1 MRLMALFLSM
11 SLAGCAQQVTQT
23 TANQANPVMKPAQLA
38 KAPLLAKVP
47 QVPPQIFAPV
57 QAVPDIA
64 ELSQLTV
71 AQQQDFLSYFHDPL
85 YAGQKPEYR
94 LYSYMQNV
102 LAAFQ
107 FSSSTTSASEV
118 MRSGSANCVSLALLT
133 KALADLAGIDL
144 RFRATYREPVID
156 IRGDLLLQA
165 THVRSYLNADPDS
178 NTLGQL
184 YIDYFRGPLSYQGD
198 FLSDTRFKATV
209 YNNLAAEA
217 LLRGEYD
224 QAYAL
229 VQTSLLQDDQFI
241 PAINLMAVL
250 LRRQQQPELA
260 QQWYQYGLAV
270 APQHLALLHNYQVLA
285 MQLGDQSL
293 IQQLELQLARAD
305 SDDPFEL
312 YIQAVQAEQAGREA
326 LAISFYQRLQK
337 KVPYLLQ
344 ANQALVRHYLKHQQY
359 QAARKLLESALEYS
373 YEPEKR
379 SLLQHKLTM
388 LRTM

>member
-1 MRLMALFLSM
+1 MHRIALCLTLS
-11 SLAGCAQQVTQT
+11 LTGCAQQVAV
-23 TANQANPVMKPAQLA
+23 TADPQGTSIA
-38 KAPLLAKVP
+38 KSAAVRVAVP
-47 QVPPQIFAPV
+47 QIPAHTFAAVAPV
-57 QAVPDIA
+57 PRMQDLL
-64 ELSQLTV
+64 ELSAEQK
-71 AQQQDFLSYFHDPL
+71 QDFLSYFHHPR
-85 YAGQKPEYR
+85 YADQTPPYR

-107 FSSSTTSASEV
+107 FSGTTTNASEV
-118 MRSGSANCVSLALLT
+118 VRTGSANCVSLALLT
-133 KALADLAGIDL
+133 KALADVAGIDV

-165 THVRSYLNADPDS
+165 THVRGYLGSDSASDP
-178 NTLGQL
+178 QL

-198 FLSDTRFKATV
+198 FLSDVRFAATV

-217 LLRGEYD
+217 LLRGELD

-229 VQTSLLQDDQFI
+229 VQGSLQQDDQFV

-285 MQLGDQSL
+285 TQLDDQPL
-293 IQQLELQLARAD
+293 VQQLEQQLVLAD

-312 YIQAVQAEQAGREA
+312 YIQAVQAEQAGRED
-326 LAISFYQRLQK
+326 LAINFYQRLQK

-344 ANQALVRHYLKHQQY
+344 ANQALIRHYLKNHQY
-359 QAARKLLESALEYS
+359 QAARQLLEQALEYS
-373 YEPEKR
+373 YDPEKR
-379 SLLQHKLTM
+379 LLLEHKLAM

>member
-1 MRLMALFLSM
+1 MMHRIALCLTL
-11 SLAGCAQQVTQT
+11 SLAGCAQQLTVTPDVQPASVRFAMPAVPVQTFT
-23 TANQANPVMKPAQLA
+23 TAAPVPQMQD
-38 KAPLLAKVP
+38 LLALT
-47 QVPPQIFAPV
+47 
-57 QAVPDIA
+57 A
-64 ELSQLTV
+64 EQK
-71 AQQQDFLSYFHDPL
+71 QDFLSYFHHQR
-85 YAGQKPEYR
+85 YADQTPEYR

-102 LAAFQ
+102 LAVFQ
-107 FSSSTTSASEV
+107 FSGSTSSASEV

-133 KALADLAGIDL
+133 KALADVAGIEV

-156 IRGDLLLQA
+156 VRGDLLLQA
-165 THVRSYLNADPDS
+165 THVRSYLSSAASADS
-178 NTLGQL
+178 INLRQL

-198 FLSDTRFKATV
+198 FLSEARFRATV

-217 LLRGEYD
+217 LLRGELD

-229 VQTSLLQDDQFI
+229 VQSSLQQDNQFI
-241 PAINLMAVL
+241 PAVNLMAVV
-250 LRRQQQPELA
+250 LRRQQQPMLA

-270 APQHLALLHNYQVLA
+270 APHHLTLLHNYQMLA
-285 MQLGDQSL
+285 TQLGDQPL
-293 IQQLELQLARAD
+293 VQQLEQQLALAD

-326 LAISFYQRLQK
+326 QAISFYQRLQK

-344 ANQALVRHYLKHQQY
+344 ANQALVRHYLKQHQY
-359 QAARKLLESALEYS
+359 QAARRLLEEALEYS

-379 SLLQHKLTM
+379 SLLQHKLAV

>member
-1 MRLMALFLSM
+1 MHRIALCLTL
-11 SLAGCAQQVTQT
+11 SLAGCAQQVAIHDQPQDASTVNSAALRVAVPQI
-23 TANQANPVMKPAQLA
+23 PAQILA
-38 KAPLLAKVP
+38 TVAPVP
-47 QVPPQIFAPV
+47 QMQDLL
-57 QAVPDIA
+57 QLSA
-64 ELSQLTV
+64 EQK
-71 AQQQDFLSYFHDPL
+71 ADFLTYFHHPR
-85 YAGQKPEYR
+85 YAHETPPYR
-94 LYSYMQNV
+94 LFSYMQNV

-107 FSSSTTSASEV
+107 FNATTTSATEV

-133 KALADLAGIDL
+133 KALADAAGIDV

-156 IRGDLLLQA
+156 IRGNLLLQA
-165 THVRSYLNADPDS
+165 THVRGYIGADSGSDP
-178 NTLGQL
+178 QL

-198 FLSDTRFKATV
+198 FLSDARFTATV

-217 LLRGEYD
+217 LLRGELA

-229 VQTSLLQDDQFI
+229 VQASLQQDDQFV

-270 APQHLALLHNYQVLA
+270 APQQLTLLHNYQVLA
-285 MQLGDQSL
+285 AQLGNQPL
-293 IQQLELQLARAD
+293 VQQLEQQLAQAD

-312 YIQAVQAEQAGREA
+312 YIQAIQAEQAGREA

-344 ANQALVRHYLKHQQY
+344 ANQALVRHYLKNHQY
-359 QAARKLLESALEYS
+359 QAARQLLEEALEYS
-373 YEPEKR
+373 YDPEKR
-379 SLLQHKLTM
+379 SFLEHKLAM

>member
-1 MRLMALFLSM
+1 MGSVRTPHIQ
-11 SLAGCAQQVTQT
+11 AGIFSATS
-23 TANQANPVMKPAQLA
+23 
-38 KAPLLAKVP
+38 
-47 QVPPQIFAPV
+47 QVPAIK
-57 QAVPDIA
+57 D
-64 ELSQLTV
+64 LLQLTIE
-71 AQQQDFLSYFHDPL
+71 QKQDFLSYFHHPR
-85 YAGQKPEYR
+85 YADQTPEYR

-102 LAAFQ
+102 LAVFQ

-133 KALADLAGIDL
+133 KALADVAGIEV
-144 RFRATYREPVID
+144 RFRATYREPVLD

-165 THVRSYLNADPDS
+165 THVRSYLHSAAGTDS
-178 NTLGQL
+178 INFRQL

-198 FLSDTRFKATV
+198 FLSDGRFKAMV

-217 LLRGEYD
+217 LLRNELN

-229 VQTSLLQDDQFI
+229 VQASLQQDDQFI

-270 APQHLALLHNYQVLA
+270 APQQLALLHNYQVLA
-285 MQLGDQSL
+285 IQLDDQPL
-293 IQQLELQLARAD
+293 VKRLEQQLAQAD
-305 SDDPFEL
+305 SEDPFEL
-312 YIQAVQAEQAGREA
+312 YLQAVQAEQAGQEA

-344 ANQALVRHYLKHQQY
+344 ANQALVRHYLKNQQY
-359 QAARKLLESALEYS
+359 QAARQLLEEALEYS

-379 SLLQHKLTM
+379 SLLQHKLAM
-388 LRTM
+388 LRAM

>member
-1 MRLMALFLSM
+1 MRLMALFLSIC
-11 SLAGCAQQVTQT
+11 LAGCAQQVPLA
-23 TANQANPVMKPAQLA
+23 TANQAKQANAVVHSQIRA
-38 KAPLLAKVP
+38 KAP
-47 QVPPQIFAPV
+47 QIPPQIFATAA
-57 QAVPDIA
+57 AVPDLA
-64 ELSQLTV
+64 ELSQLTA
-71 AQQQDFLSYFHDPL
+71 AQQQDFLSYFHHPR
-85 YAGQKPEYR
+85 YADQTPEYR

-102 LAAFQ
+102 LAVFQ
-107 FSSSTTSASEV
+107 FNGSTTSASEV

-178 NTLGQL
+178 NTIRQL

-198 FLSDTRFKATV
+198 FLSDSRFKATV

-229 VQTSLLQDDQFI
+229 IKTSLQQDDQFV

-285 MQLGDQSL
+285 TQLGDQPL
-293 IQQLELQLARAD
+293 VQQLEQQLALAD

-326 LAISFYQRLQK
+326 LAIGFYQRLQK
-337 KVPYLLQ
+337 RVPYLLQ
-344 ANQALVRHYLKHQQY
+344 ANQALVRHYLKNHQY
-359 QAARKLLESALEYS
+359 QAARQLLEQALEYS

-379 SLLQHKLTM
+379 SLLEHKLAM

>member
-1 MRLMALFLSM
+1 MHRILLCLTLS
-11 SLAGCAQQVTQT
+11 LTGCAQQLAVTPQH
-23 TANQANPVMKPAQLA
+23 AAIAKPAAVHLV
-38 KAPLLAKVP
+38 APQIPVQTFAAAAPVPQMQDLLALT
-47 QVPPQIFAPV
+47 
-57 QAVPDIA
+57 A
-64 ELSQLTV
+64 EQKR
-71 AQQQDFLSYFHDPL
+71 DFLNYFHHPR
-85 YAGQKPEYR
+85 YADQSSAYR

-102 LAAFQ
+102 LAVFQ
-107 FSSSTTSASEV
+107 FSGSTTAASEV

-133 KALADLAGIDL
+133 KALADVAGINV

-165 THVRSYLNADPDS
+165 THVRSYLDS
-178 NTLGQL
+178 AVSDNSIQFRQL
-184 YIDYFRGPLSYQGD
+184 YIDYFRGPLTYQGD
-198 FLSDTRFKATV
+198 FLSDARFKAMV

-217 LLRGEYD
+217 LLRGELN

-229 VQTSLLQDDQFI
+229 VQTSLQQDDQFI

-250 LRRQQQPELA
+250 LRRQQHPELA

-270 APQHLALLHNYQVLA
+270 APQQLALLHNYQVLA
-285 MQLGDQSL
+285 AQLGNQPL
-293 IQQLELQLARAD
+293 IRQLEQQLAQAD

-312 YIQAVQAEQAGREA
+312 YIQAVQAEQAGRDA

-344 ANQALVRHYLKHQQY
+344 ANQALVRHYLKHHQY
-359 QAARKLLESALEYS
+359 QAARQLLEEALEYS

-379 SLLQHKLTM
+379 SLLQHKLAV

>member
-1 MRLMALFLSM
+1 MHRILLCLTLS
-11 SLAGCAQQVTQT
+11 LTGCAQQLAVTPQP
-23 TANQANPVMKPAQLA
+23 AAIAKPAAVQLV
-38 KAPLLAKVP
+38 APQIPAQTFAPAAPIPQIQDLLALT
-47 QVPPQIFAPV
+47 
-57 QAVPDIA
+57 A
-64 ELSQLTV
+64 EQKR
-71 AQQQDFLSYFHDPL
+71 DFLNYFHHPR
-85 YAGQKPEYR
+85 YADQTSAYR

-102 LAAFQ
+102 LAVFQ
-107 FSSSTTSASEV
+107 FSGSTTTASEV

-133 KALADLAGIDL
+133 KALADVAGIDV

-165 THVRSYLNADPDS
+165 THVRSYLDS
-178 NTLGQL
+178 AVTDNSIQFRQL

-198 FLSDTRFKATV
+198 FLSDARFKAMV

-217 LLRGEYD
+217 LLRGELN

-229 VQTSLLQDDQFI
+229 VQSSLQQDDQFI

-270 APQHLALLHNYQVLA
+270 APQQLALLHNYQVLA
-285 MQLGDQSL
+285 AQLGNQPL
-293 IQQLELQLARAD
+293 VRQLEQQLAQAD

-312 YIQAVQAEQAGREA
+312 YIQAVQAEQAGRDA

-344 ANQALVRHYLKHQQY
+344 ANQALVRHYLKHHQY
-359 QAARKLLESALEYS
+359 QAARQLLEEALEYS

-379 SLLQHKLTM
+379 SLLQHKLAV

>member
-1 MRLMALFLSM
+1 MMYRIALCLT
-11 SLAGCAQQVTQT
+11 LTLTGCAQQLAVTPQHT
-23 TANQANPVMKPAQLA
+23 SAAQPATVQLA
-38 KAPLLAKVP
+38 APPVP
-47 QVPPQIFAPV
+47 AQIFAAATPV
-57 QAVPDIA
+57 AVPQMQDLLA
-64 ELSQLTV
+64 LTPE
-71 AQQQDFLSYFHDPL
+71 QKQDFLSYFHHPR
-85 YAGQKPEYR
+85 YADQTPEYR
-94 LYSYMQNV
+94 LFSYMQNV
-102 LAAFQ
+102 LAVFQ
-107 FSSSTTSASEV
+107 FSGSTTSAIEV

-133 KALADLAGIDL
+133 KALADVAGIDV

-165 THVRSYLNADPDS
+165 THVRSYLSSAASTDS
-178 NTLGQL
+178 INFRQL

-198 FLSDTRFKATV
+198 FLSAARFNATV

-217 LLRGEYD
+217 LLRGELD
-224 QAYAL
+224 LAYAL
-229 VQTSLLQDDQFI
+229 VQTSLQQDKQFI

-285 MQLGDQSL
+285 TQLADQPL
-293 IQQLELQLARAD
+293 VQQLEQQLALAD

-337 KVPYLLQ
+337 RVPYLLQ
-344 ANQALVRHYLKHQQY
+344 ANQALVRHYLKNHQY
-359 QAARKLLESALEYS
+359 QAARQLLEDALQYS

-379 SLLQHKLTM
+379 SLLQHKLAM

>member
-1 MRLMALFLSM
+1 MHRIVLCLTLS
-11 SLAGCAQQVTQT
+11 LTGCAQQVAIHDKPQDTSSTQS
-23 TANQANPVMKPAQLA
+23 AAVRIAA
-38 KAPLLAKVP
+38 P
-47 QVPPQIFAPV
+47 QVPAATFVAVAPV
-57 QAVPDIA
+57 PSMQELLHLSA
-64 ELSQLTV
+64 EQK
-71 AQQQDFLSYFHDPL
+71 ADFLNYFHHPR
-85 YAGQKPEYR
+85 YAHETPPYR
-94 LYSYMQNV
+94 LFSYMQNV

-107 FSSSTTSASEV
+107 FSGTTTNASEV
-118 MRSGSANCVSLALLT
+118 VRTGSANCVSLALLT
-133 KALADLAGIDL
+133 KALADAAGIDV

-165 THVRSYLNADPDS
+165 THVRGYLGSDSVSDP
-178 NTLGQL
+178 QL

-198 FLSDTRFKATV
+198 FLSDARFAATV

-217 LLRGEYD
+217 LLRGELD

-229 VQTSLLQDDQFI
+229 VQASLQQDDQFV

-270 APQHLALLHNYQVLA
+270 APQQLALLHNYQVLA
-285 MQLGDQSL
+285 LQLNDQPL
-293 IQQLELQLARAD
+293 VQQLEQQLTQAD

-312 YIQAVQAEQAGREA
+312 YIQAIEAEQAGREA

-344 ANQALVRHYLKHQQY
+344 ANQALVRHYLKHHQY
-359 QAARKLLESALEYS
+359 ARARQLLEEAVEYS
-373 YEPEKR
+373 YDPEKR
-379 SLLQHKLTM
+379 SLLEHKLAV

>member
-1 MRLMALFLSM
+1 MHRIALYLMLS
-11 SLAGCAQQVTQT
+11 LTGCAQHV
-23 TANQANPVMKPAQLA
+23 AQLPQEMTSTQQA
-38 KAPLLAKVP
+38 SVRLAAP
-47 QVPPQIFAPV
+47 QVPAQIFAAAAPV
-57 QAVPDIA
+57 PQMQDLLA
-64 ELSQLTV
+64 LTPE
-71 AQQQDFLSYFHDPL
+71 QKQDFLSYFQHPR
-85 YAGQKPEYR
+85 YANETPEYR
-94 LYSYMQNV
+94 LFSYMQNV
-102 LAAFQ
+102 LAVFQ
-107 FSSSTTSASEV
+107 FSGSTSPAHEV

-133 KALADLAGIDL
+133 KALADVAGIDV

-156 IRGDLLLQA
+156 VRGDLLLQA
-165 THVRSYLNADPDS
+165 THVRSYLSSAVSADS
-178 NTLGQL
+178 INFRQL

-198 FLSDTRFKATV
+198 FLSEARFRATV

-217 LLRGEYD
+217 LLRGELD

-229 VQTSLLQDDQFI
+229 VQTSLQQDDQFV

-285 MQLGDQSL
+285 TQLGDQPL
-293 IQQLELQLARAD
+293 AQQLEQQLAMAD

-344 ANQALVRHYLKHQQY
+344 ANQALVRHYLKNHQY
-359 QAARKLLESALEYS
+359 QAARQLLEEALEYS

-379 SLLQHKLTM
+379 SLLQHKLAV

>member
-1 MRLMALFLSM
+1 MHRIALCLTL
-11 SLAGCAQQVTQT
+11 SLAGCAQQVAV
-23 TANQANPVMKPAQLA
+23 TAIPQAPSTVQPTAVRIYA
-38 KAPLLAKVP
+38 P
-47 QVPPQIFAPV
+47 QVPAQTFAATAPV
-57 QAVPDIA
+57 PEMSD
-64 ELSQLTV
+64 LLQLTTE
-71 AQQQDFLSYFHDPL
+71 QQQDFLSYFHHPR
-85 YAGQKPEYR
+85 YADQSPEYR

-102 LAAFQ
+102 LAVFQ
-107 FSSSTTSASEV
+107 FSGSTTSATEV

-133 KALADLAGIDL
+133 KALADVAGIDV

-165 THVRSYLNADPDS
+165 THVRSYLSAAPDS
-178 NTLGQL
+178 GTIRQL

-198 FLSDTRFKATV
+198 FLSAARFKATV

-217 LLRGEYD
+217 LLRGEHA

-229 VQTSLLQDDQFI
+229 IQASLQQDDQFV

-250 LRRQQQPELA
+250 LRRQQQPALA

-270 APQHLALLHNYQVLA
+270 APQQLALLHNYQVLA
-285 MQLGDQSL
+285 TQLGDTQL
-293 IQQLELQLARAD
+293 TQQLEQQLRLAD
-305 SDDPFEL
+305 SEDPFEL

-326 LAISFYQRLQK
+326 VAINYYQRLQK
-337 KVPYLLQ
+337 RMPYLMQ
-344 ANQALVRHYLKHQQY
+344 ANQALMQHYLKNHQY
-359 QAARKLLESALEYS
+359 QAAKQILETALEYS

-379 SLLQHKLTM
+379 ALLQHKLTM

>member
-1 MRLMALFLSM
+1 MRLMALFLSIC
-11 SLAGCAQQVTQT
+11 LAGCAQQAPLA
-23 TANQANPVMKPAQLA
+23 TANQAQQTNAVVQPPIRA
-38 KAPLLAKVP
+38 KAP
-47 QVPPQIFAPV
+47 QIPPQIFATAA
-57 QAVPDIA
+57 AVPDLA
-64 ELSQLTV
+64 ELSQLTA

-102 LAAFQ
+102 LAVFQ
-107 FSSSTTSASEV
+107 FNGNTTSASEV
-118 MRSGSANCVSLALLT
+118 MRTGSANCVSLALLT
-133 KALADLAGIDL
+133 KALADVAGIEV

-178 NTLGQL
+178 SMISPL
-184 YIDYFRGPLSYQGD
+184 YIDYFRGPISYQGD
-198 FLSDTRFKATV
+198 FLSDARFFATV
-209 YNNLAAEA
+209 FNNLAAEA
-217 LLRGEYD
+217 LLRGELD

-229 VQTSLLQDDQFI
+229 IQTSLQQDDQFV

-260 QQWYQYGLAV
+260 QQWYQYGLAI
-270 APQHLALLHNYQVLA
+270 APQQLALLNNYQVLA
-285 MQLGDQSL
+285 MQLGDQPL
-293 IQQLELQLARAD
+293 VQQLEQQLALAD
-305 SDDPFEL
+305 SEDPFEL

-337 KVPYLLQ
+337 RVPYLLQ
-344 ANQALVRHYLKHQQY
+344 ANQALVRHYLKNHQY
-359 QAARKLLESALEYS
+359 QAARQLLEQALEYS

-379 SLLQHKLTM
+379 SLLEHKLTM

>member
-1 MRLMALFLSM
+1 MYRIALCLTLCLS
-11 SLAGCAQQVTQT
+11 GCAQHITPLAGADAPGPEAATMGSVR
-23 TANQANPVMKPAQLA
+23 APHIQAGIFSATS
-38 KAPLLAKVP
+38 
-47 QVPPQIFAPV
+47 QVPAIK
-57 QAVPDIA
+57 D
-64 ELSQLTV
+64 LLQLTIE
-71 AQQQDFLSYFHDPL
+71 QKQDFLSYFHHPR
-85 YAGQKPEYR
+85 YADQTPEYR

-102 LAAFQ
+102 LAVFQ

-133 KALADLAGIDL
+133 KALADVAGIEV
-144 RFRATYREPVID
+144 RFRATYREPVLD

-165 THVRSYLNADPDS
+165 THVRSYLHSAAGTDS
-178 NTLGQL
+178 INFRQL
-184 YIDYFRGPLSYQGD
+184 YIDYFRGPLTYQGD
-198 FLSDTRFKATV
+198 FLSDGRFKAMV

-217 LLRGEYD
+217 LLRNELN

-229 VQTSLLQDDQFI
+229 VQASLQQDDQFI

-270 APQHLALLHNYQVLA
+270 APQQLALLHNYQVLA
-285 MQLGDQSL
+285 IQLDDQPL
-293 IQQLELQLARAD
+293 VKRLEQQLAQAD
-305 SDDPFEL
+305 SEDPFEL
-312 YIQAVQAEQAGREA
+312 YLQAVQAEQAGQEA

-344 ANQALVRHYLKHQQY
+344 ANQALVRHYLKNQQY
-359 QAARKLLESALEYS
+359 QAARQLLEEALEYS

-379 SLLQHKLTM
+379 SLLQHKLAM
-388 LRTM
+388 LRAM

>member
-1 MRLMALFLSM
+1 MYRIALCLTLCLS
-11 SLAGCAQQVTQT
+11 GCAQHMTPLAGADAPGPEAATMGSVRTPHI
-23 TANQANPVMKPAQLA
+23 QAGIFSATS
-38 KAPLLAKVP
+38 
-47 QVPPQIFAPV
+47 QVPAIK
-57 QAVPDIA
+57 D
-64 ELSQLTV
+64 LLQLTIE
-71 AQQQDFLSYFHDPL
+71 QKQDFLSYFHHPR
-85 YAGQKPEYR
+85 YADQTPEYR

-102 LAAFQ
+102 LAVFQ

-133 KALADLAGIDL
+133 KALADVAGIEV
-144 RFRATYREPVID
+144 RFRATYREPVLD

-165 THVRSYLNADPDS
+165 THVRSYLHSAAGTDS
-178 NTLGQL
+178 INFRQL

-198 FLSDTRFKATV
+198 FLSDGRFKAMV

-217 LLRGEYD
+217 LLRNELN

-229 VQTSLLQDDQFI
+229 VQASLQQDDQFI

-270 APQHLALLHNYQVLA
+270 APQQLALLHNYQVLA
-285 MQLGDQSL
+285 IQLDDQPL
-293 IQQLELQLARAD
+293 VKRLEQQLAQAD
-305 SDDPFEL
+305 SEDPFEL
-312 YIQAVQAEQAGREA
+312 YLQAVQAEQAGQEA

-344 ANQALVRHYLKHQQY
+344 ANQALVRHYLKNQQY
-359 QAARKLLESALEYS
+359 QAARQLLEEALEYS

-379 SLLQHKLTM
+379 SLLQHKLAM
-388 LRTM
+388 LRAM

>member
-1 MRLMALFLSM
+1 MHKIVLWLTL
-11 SLAGCAQQVTQT
+11 SLAGCAQHL
-23 TANQANPVMKPAQLA
+23 ADKNPERDSTVVKSAAIRALAPQIPAQT
-38 KAPLLAKVP
+38 
-47 QVPPQIFAPV
+47 FAAV
-57 QAVPDIA
+57 AVPRMQDLLELTA
-64 ELSQLTV
+64 EQK
-71 AQQQDFLSYFHDPL
+71 QDFLSYFNHPR
-85 YAGQKPEYR
+85 YAEQTPAYR

-107 FSSSTTSASEV
+107 FNGTTTPAHEV

-133 KALADLAGIDL
+133 KALADVAGIDV

-156 IRGDLLLQA
+156 VRGDLLLQA
-165 THVRSYLNADPDS
+165 THVRGYLGSHLAADPLHS
-178 NTLGQL
+178 SQL

-198 FLSDTRFKATV
+198 FLSTDRFKATV

-217 LLRGEYD
+217 LLRGD
-224 QAYAL
+224 LNQAFAL
-229 VQTSLLQDDQFI
+229 IQTSLQHDNQFI

-285 MQLGDQSL
+285 AQLGDQPL
-293 IQQLELQLARAD
+293 VQQLEQDLALAD

-326 LAISFYQRLQK
+326 QAISFYQRLQK

-344 ANQALVRHYLKHQQY
+344 ANQALLRHYLKHHQY
-359 QAARKLLESALEYS
+359 QAARELLEEALEYS

-379 SLLQHKLTM
+379 SLLQHKLTL

>member
-1 MRLMALFLSM
+1 MYRIAVCLTLT
-11 SLAGCAQQVTQT
+11 LAGCAQHNSPPAPPSVSAVTQAT
-23 TANQANPVMKPAQLA
+23 PVL
-38 KAPLLAKVP
+38 
-47 QVPPQIFAPV
+47 PQIEAGLFAAVAPV
-57 QAVPDIA
+57 PAIQD
-64 ELSQLTV
+64 LLQLTPE
-71 AQQQDFLSYFHDPL
+71 QKQDFLSYFRHPR
-85 YAGQKPEYR
+85 YADQAPEYR

-102 LAAFQ
+102 LAVFQ
-107 FSSSTTSASEV
+107 FNGSTTSASEV

-133 KALADLAGIDL
+133 KALADVAGIEV

-165 THVRSYLNADPDS
+165 THVRSYLSATVSADS
-178 NTLGQL
+178 INFRQL

-198 FLSDTRFKATV
+198 FLSAARFNATV

-217 LLRGEYD
+217 LLRGDLD

-229 VQTSLLQDDQFI
+229 LQSSLQQDKQFV

-250 LRRQQQPELA
+250 LRRQQQPALA

-270 APQHLALLHNYQVLA
+270 SPQHLALLHNYQVLA
-285 MQLGDQSL
+285 TQLGDQPL
-293 IQQLELQLARAD
+293 VRQLEQQLALAD

-326 LAISFYQRLQK
+326 QAISFYQRLQK
-337 KVPYLLQ
+337 KMPYLLQ
-344 ANQALVRHYLKHQQY
+344 ANQALVRHYLKNHQY
-359 QAARKLLESALEYS
+359 QAARQLLEDALQYS

-379 SLLQHKLTM
+379 SLLQHKLAM